1 LQDSDESYA
10 WIQQDMMAMEGEL
23 ATARSNNARLDKS
36 ARVWRTVAIVA
47 GCLAVG
53 AGVAAVVW

>member
-1 LQDSDESYA
+1 
-10 WIQQDMMAMEGEL
+10 MEEDL
-23 ATARSNNARLDKS
+23 ARERSNNTRLDRS

-47 GCLAVG
+47 GVLALS